1 MVGLTDGSQAE
12 TKVTCQTGN
21 DERGTPTDLIRRF
34 HDALDG
40 RFGLD
45 PAAGAEPIEIAE
57 ERYTQDENGLARPWD
72 AETVWL
78 NPPYS
83 DLTPWMQKTVAE
95 MERDD
100 GPSLVLSLLP
110 GNTSTTW
117 FQEYAATSTY
127 LCLVDGRLQFAGTDR
142 SAPFASI
149 LCAFGDVPDTV
160 LDALDAL
167 GTVYRRETV
176 SAAAEQARLG
186 DLVGDGG
193 VASAPVTGSPG
204 AGLDVSLDRIEP
216 YEQVMIQFDNSGLG
230 TIGDL
235 PDTATVGVLP
245 DGKTFETD
253 EGEIRVDCL
262 GPNALPDGGDLYVQI
277 RETAYA
283 TTRVQVAVSVR
294 GRPWELAAVDRIDAG
309 ASVAMPGGG
318 SA

>member
-1 MVGLTDGSQAE
+1 MTDGSKAAA
-12 TKVTCQTGN
+12 KVTCQTGN
-21 DERGTPTDLIRRF
+21 DERGTPAAVIRRL
-34 HDALDG
+34 HDALG
-40 RFGLD
+40 GQFGLD

-57 ERYTQDENGLARPWD
+57 ERYTRDENGLAQPWD

-95 MERDD
+95 MKRDD

-127 LCLVDGRLQFAGTDR
+127 LCLVDGRLQFAGTDG

-149 LCAFGDVPDTV
+149 LCAFGDVPDDV
-160 LDALDAL
+160 LDELDAL

-193 VASAPVTGSPG
+193 AATAPVTGSPG
-204 AGLDVSLDRIEP
+204 AGLSVSLDRLEP
-216 YEQVMIQFDNSGLG
+216 YEPVTLSFDDSGLG
-230 TIGDL
+230 AVTDL
-235 PDTATVGVLP
+235 PDTVTVDVLP
-245 DGKTFETD
+245 DGKTFEAD
-253 EGEIRVDCL
+253 AGEIRVDCL
-262 GPNALPDGGDLYVQI
+262 GPNALPGGGDLYVQI
-277 RETAYA
+277 RESAYA
-283 TTRVQVAVSVR
+283 ATRVQVAVSVR
-294 GRPWELAAVDRIDAG
+294 GRAWELAAVNRVDAG
-309 ASVAMPGGG
+309 PGVATPGGG
-318 SA
+318 LA

>member
-1 MVGLTDGSQAE
+1 MSDESQAA
-12 TKVTCQTGN
+12 TQVTCQTGN
-21 DERGTPTDLIRRF
+21 DERGTPASLIRRF
-34 HDALDG
+34 HDALGG

-57 ERYTQDENGLARPWD
+57 TRYTQTENGLAQSWD

-95 MERDD
+95 MKRDD

-127 LCLVDGRLQFAGTDR
+127 LCLVNGRLQFAGTDG

-149 LCAFGDVPDTV
+149 LCAFGDVPDAV
-160 LDALDAL
+160 LDALDSL

-176 SAAAEQARLG
+176 SAVAEQSRLD

-193 VASAPVTGSPG
+193 AAAAPATSSPG
-204 AGLDVSLDRIEP
+204 AGLSVSLDRLEP
-216 YEQVMIQFDNSGLG
+216 HEAVTLQFDDSGLG
-230 TIGDL
+230 AVMDL
-235 PDTATVGVLP
+235 PDAVTVEVLP
-245 DGKTFETD
+245 DGKTFD
-253 EGEIRVDCL
+253 ADAGELRVDCL

-283 TTRVQVAVSVR
+283 ATRVKVAVSVR
-294 GRPWELAAVDRIDAG
+294 GRRWELAAVERIDARG
-309 ASVAMPGGG
+309 SAVAATTPGGG
-318 SA
+318 VA